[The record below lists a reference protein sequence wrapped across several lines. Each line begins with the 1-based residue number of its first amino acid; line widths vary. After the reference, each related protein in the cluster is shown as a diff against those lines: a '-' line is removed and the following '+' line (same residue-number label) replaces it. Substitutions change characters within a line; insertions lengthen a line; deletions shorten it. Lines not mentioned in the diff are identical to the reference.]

1 MKDIT
6 KFITEAISNDAPKF
20 SAEELRK
27 DIDNLD
33 SLSGQEKKDMAAKYG
48 LTTRKTAD
56 IMHAILLQ
64 LKAIRKTKKS
74 FDKEDL
80 YEFSKLHDYTTS
92 RICAGLA
99 DEPKEFQIFVRDSYF
114 ESLKKKK
121 LDSYALVTSLNDY
134 RLSYADK
141 DAIKRYQKVAKAVD
155 ELNPT
160 KEKLDK
166 EEHFEMINNKI
177 TELMQDFKVIYMK
190 KIEEHAKIQYAYY
203 SNDNNLKVLEKAVKD
218 AEQAIEDYKKE
229 KGIRFISYND
239 HIGYKYEQAY
249 DKARSKVSKFKA
261 FTRMYA
267 TEKAYLD
274 RCAKDGE
281 EIFARNIASI
291 SERLIKNNLNVNN
304 LSISD
309 VKNDPKFFEM
319 MLSDGTKK
327 LYLRSVFA
335 AQYSEKMIPHFRF
348 IITER
353 K

>member
-1 MKDIT
+1 MKDIKSIISEST
-6 KFITEAISNDAPKF
+6 TNSSSKFTEQ
-20 SAEELRK
+20 ELHDDMEK
-27 DIDNLD
+27 LD
-33 SLSGQEKKDMAAKYG
+33 SLTGQEKKDMIAKYG
-48 LTTRKTAD
+48 VNSKKTRD
-56 IMHAILLQ
+56 IINAILLQ
-64 LKAIRKTKKS
+64 LKVLRKNKKS
-74 FDKEDL
+74 FTTDDL
-80 YEFSKLHDYTTS
+80 RDFTKLHDYTTS
-92 RICAGLA
+92 RMCAGLA
-99 DEPKEFQIFVRDSYF
+99 DEPKEFQIFVRDSFF
-114 ESLKKKK
+114 ENLKKKK

-141 DAIKRYQKVAKAVD
+141 DSIKRYQKIAKTVD
-155 ELNPT
+155 ELNPSA
-160 KEKLDK
+160 EKLNEK
-166 EEHFEMINNKI
+166 EHFEMINKKI

-218 AEQAIEDYKKE
+218 AEQDIENYKKE

-239 HIGYKYEQAY
+239 RIGYKYEQAR

-261 FTRMYA
+261 FTKMYA